1 MTETALPTD
10 QVKERFAAY
19 EGRFNAQFE
28 QYFRDLADGFDA
40 PSPSRFT
47 PECLDLLR
55 DMSVRGGKRLRVALI
70 YEAARL
76 VTPDPVPGLEEAAL
90 SIELLQTH
98 ALIHDDIIDDGAI
111 RRGGPSTY
119 YAYRQKFPQR
129 LQDALGLTILA
140 GDLALA
146 LSLQVLLDSPAA
158 LAVRHAMAGVQT
170 AAASAMIVG
179 QITDI
184 ERDFTDIPSEEL
196 LHAVS
201 AYKSA
206 HYSILAPLQLGL
218 LAAGED
224 PARFDAELRRYA
236 RLVGIYEQMR
246 DDYLDLFGN
255 PQTMGKPT
263 GSDLR
268 DGKRSYTIS
277 ALLAAVS
284 GPERAVVESA
294 LGDSSCTPQTVAA
307 VREIASSCGVEQ
319 KLRADIQRY
328 AELASAEAAGWR
340 PRWREEAVTLFEH
353 LPLWRVDP
361 AL

>member
-10 QVKERFAAY
+10 QVKERFVAH
-19 EGRFNAQFE
+19 ERHFNAQFE
-28 QYFRDLADGFDA
+28 QYFRTLADTFDA

-47 PECLDLLR
+47 PECLNLLR

-90 SIELLQTH
+90 SIELLQTFG
-98 ALIHDDIIDDGAI
+98 LVHDDIIDDSPT
-111 RRGGPSTY
+111 RRNGPSTY
-119 YAYRQKFPQR
+119 YAYRQKFPQHP
-129 LQDALGLTILA
+129 QGALGLAVLA

-158 LAVRHAMAGVQT
+158 LAVRHAMVGVQT

-184 ERDFTDIPSEEL
+184 ERDFTDLPTEEL

-201 AYKSA
+201 DYKSA
-206 HYSILAPLQLGL
+206 RYSILAPLQLGL

-224 PARFDAELRRYA
+224 PARFNAELRRYA

-246 DDYLDLFGN
+246 DDYLDLFSN
-255 PQTMGKPT
+255 TQAMGKSA
-263 GSDLR
+263 GNDLR
-268 DGKRSYTIS
+268 GGKRSYAVS

-284 GPERAVVESA
+284 GTERAVVEAA
-294 LGDSSCTPQTVAA
+294 LGNSSCTPETVAT
-307 VREIASSCGVEQ
+307 VREIATSQGVEQ
-319 KLRADIQRY
+319 KLRADMRRY
-328 AELASAEAAGWR
+328 AELASAEAADWR
-340 PRWREEAVTLFEH
+340 PRWREEAVALFEH
-353 LPLWRVDP
+353 LPLWSVER

>member
-1 MTETALPTD
+1 MTDTALPTD
-10 QVKERFAAY
+10 RVKERFAAH
-19 EGRFNAQFE
+19 RRSFDARFE
-28 QYFRDLADGFDA
+28 QYFRDLAETFAA

-55 DMSVRGGKRLRVALI
+55 DVSLRGGKRLRAAIVH
-70 YEAARL
+70 EAARL

-90 SIELLQTH
+90 SIELLHTYG
-98 ALIHDDIIDDGAI
+98 LVHDDIIDDGPV

-119 YAYRQKFPQR
+119 YAYREKFPDRPQV
-129 LQDALGLTILA
+129 ALGLAVLA
-140 GDLALA
+140 GDLALV
-146 LSLQVLLDSPAA
+146 LSVQALLDSPVPVP
-158 LAVRHAMAGVQT
+158 VRQAMIEVHT

-184 ERDFTDIPSEEL
+184 ERDFTHIPSEQL

-201 AYKSA
+201 DHKSA

-218 LAAGED
+218 LAAGEE
-224 PARFDAELRRYA
+224 PALVDGELRRYA

-255 PQTMGKPT
+255 PRTMGKPT

-268 DGKRSYTIS
+268 DGKRSYAVS

-284 GPERAVVESA
+284 GPERAMVESA
-294 LGDSSCTPQTVAA
+294 LGNSSCSPQTVAA
-307 VREIASSCGVEQ
+307 VREIATSRGVEQ
-319 KLRADIQRY
+319 KLRSDMRRY

-340 PRWREEAVTLFEH
+340 PRWREEAVTLFER
-353 LPLWRVDP
+353 LPLWSVERVH
-361 AL
+361 

>member
-1 MTETALPTD
+1 MTNTALPVD

-19 EGRFNAQFE
+19 ERRFNARFE
-28 QYFRDLADGFDA
+28 QYFRDLSDSFEA
-40 PSPSRFT
+40 PSSSWFT
-47 PECLDLLR
+47 PECLGLLR
-55 DMSVRGGKRLRVALI
+55 DVSVRGGKRLRVAFI

-98 ALIHDDIIDDGAI
+98 GLVHDDIIDDGPV

-119 YAYRQKFPQR
+119 YAYRERFPDR
-129 LQDALGLTILA
+129 PQDALGLAVLA
-140 GDLALA
+140 GDLALV
-146 LSLQVLLDSPAA
+146 LSLQVLLDSPAP
-158 LAVRHAMAGVQT
+158 LPVRHAMVGVQT

-201 AYKSA
+201 DYKTA

-218 LAAGED
+218 LAAGEE
-224 PARFDAELRRYA
+224 PARFDAQLRRYA
-236 RLVGIYEQMR
+236 RLVGIYETMR
-246 DDYLDLFGN
+246 DDYLDLFGDAH
-255 PQTMGKPT
+255 TMGKST
-263 GSDLR
+263 GRDLR
-268 DGKRSYTIS
+268 DGKRSYTIA

-284 GPERAVVESA
+284 GTERAVVEAA
-294 LGDSSCTPQTVAA
+294 LGDSSCIPEAVSD
-307 VREIASSCGVEQ
+307 VREIATSCGVEQ
-319 KLRADIQRY
+319 KMRADMQRY

-340 PRWREEAVTLFEH
+340 PRWREEAVTLFER
-353 LPLWRVDP
+353 LPLWSVER

>member
-1 MTETALPTD
+1 MTDTALPAE
-10 QVKERFAAY
+10 QVAERFAACAV
-19 EGRFNAQFE
+19 RFNARFE
-28 QYFRDLADGFDA
+28 QYFRTLADTFDA
-40 PSPSRFT
+40 PSSSRFT

-55 DMSVRGGKRLRVALI
+55 DLSVRGGKRLRVALL

-76 VTPDPVPGLEEAAL
+76 VTPDPVRGLEEAAL
-90 SIELLQTH
+90 SVELLQTH
-98 ALIHDDIIDDGAI
+98 ALVHDDIIDDGPV
-111 RRGGPSTY
+111 RRGGASTY
-119 YAYRQKFPQR
+119 YAYREKFPQHP
-129 LQDALGLTILA
+129 QGALGLAVLA

-146 LSLQVLLDSPAA
+146 LSLRVLLDSPAA
-158 LAVRHAMAGVQT
+158 LTVRHAMVGVQT

-184 ERDFTDIPSEEL
+184 ERDFTDLPSAEL

-201 AYKSA
+201 DYKSA
-206 HYSILAPLQLGL
+206 RYSILAPLQLGL

-224 PARFDAELRRYA
+224 PVRFDAELRRYA

-246 DDYLDLFGN
+246 DDYLDLFSN
-255 PQTMGKPT
+255 TQAMGKST

-268 DGKRSYTIS
+268 SGKRSYTVA

-284 GPERAVVESA
+284 GTEQAVVEA
-294 LGDSSCTPQTVAA
+294 TLGDSSCTPETVAA
-307 VREIASSCGVEQ
+307 VREIATSHGVEQ
-319 KLRADIQRY
+319 KLRADMRRY

-353 LPLWRVDP
+353 LPLWSIER